1 MAKCSVSDSFIVR
14 VYRVD
19 TEDPRALAGLVEAM
33 DGTVER
39 VPFTSIDELAAALSR
54 SAGRR
59 NRRTRPPNPIRRS
72 KDDPPGSKEVS

>member
-1 MAKCSVSDSFIVR
+1 MAKRTVSDSFIIR

-19 TEDPRALAGLVEAM
+19 TEDPRALTGLVEAI

-54 SAGRR
+54 GAGRR
-59 NRRTRPPNPIRRS
+59 NRRTGLHNRIRRG
-72 KDDPPGSKEVS
+72 KGDPHGSKEES